1 MNIVY
6 SLEFD
11 NDDAPI
17 QNTGPEIAEIDK
29 VVRMVF
35 GVENRIE
42 VDSYRVRCP
51 EHPHLDRRRR
61 AVWDVTDKNGILKGV
76 FAYKIQDNLGQA
88 FTATK
93 RTLHDATLVD
103 MIRERSD
110 EMRKNGFDGAA
121 GIFIYERAIDGA
133 PRIWFADCLN
143 NTNPIHFERKQSS
156 RNLNGDYFCIPT
168 TEFPYPW
175 NLHRIDRKSEQPS
188 LLKPAGFSDAEL
200 FQQLKQFNAVATE
213 LLKRFESRS

>member
-1 MNIVY
+1 MNIFY

-11 NDDAPI
+11 EEDAPI

-51 EHPHLDRRRR
+51 EHPHLDGRRR
-61 AVWDVTDKNGILKGV
+61 AVWDVTDATGVLKGV

-103 MIRERSD
+103 MIRDRHASFSGD
-110 EMRKNGFDGAA
+110 VSA
-121 GIFIYERAIDGA
+121 GIFIYERAVDGA

-188 LLKPAGFSDAEL
+188 LLKPTGFSDAEL